1 MHTFSYRHRCLV
13 FLLIFIASNLVLTET
28 IAAGNE
34 KFMSIRKA
42 KAVAQRALLE
52 SVMGLKIHSNEL
64 WTTSDDDNYRVL
76 VESTATIRG
85 VVFDAPKYD
94 GTKDIAM
101 INARIRLS
109 DIKDIINK
117 SIPYDDMIIT
127 RVGFATSSPQFQ
139 AQLQALRAAE
149 LSAYDEMAKLLVGQE
164 ISTKS
169 EMKNFVLENDEIRT
183 KTHAVLWGAEV
194 SEFGWEKEGTAFIRL
209 KLNAKWAKNI
219 LGSKTR
225 QDVYEVIGY
234 GAIHENNR
242 LNVNEPGIEQT
253 NDKNK
258 LDMYH
263 KM

>member
-1 MHTFSYRHRCLV
+1 MHTFLYRQRDLLL
-13 FLLIFIASNLVLTET
+13 LLIFIASSLVVTET
-28 IAAGNE
+28 IADGNK

-64 WTTSDDDNYRVL
+64 WTTSDDDNYQVL

-85 VVFDAPKYD
+85 VLFDAPKYD
-94 GTKDIAM
+94 SAKDIAM

-109 DIKDIINK
+109 DIKDVINK
-117 SIPYDDMIIT
+117 SINYDDMIIT

-139 AQLQALRAAE
+139 PQLQALRAAE
-149 LSAYDEMAKLLVGQE
+149 LSAYDEMAKLLIGQE

-169 EMKNFVLENDEIRT
+169 EMKNFILENDEIRT

-194 SEFGWEKEGTAFIRL
+194 IEFGWEKEGTAFIRL
-209 KLNAKWAKNI
+209 KLDAKWVKNI
-219 LGSKTR
+219 LRSKPG

-234 GAIHENNR
+234 GATHENNR
-242 LNVNEPGIEQT
+242 SNVNEPEIEQIS
-253 NDKNK
+253 NK
-258 LDMYH
+258 
-263 KM
+263 